1 MNKIYFVLATWF
13 GSGLLPKMPGTWG
26 TIFTFL
32 IFWFLPEFSALVFV
46 LIILVLFFIGVFSS
60 QQVEI
65 THGHDA
71 QIIVIDETVGY
82 LISVVFLP
90 KTLFVWLAGVVFFR
104 CFDVWKPFPIRKME
118 RFKGGFGVMLDDV
131 LAGVYANL
139 VLQAFL
145 NHGLHG

>member
-1 MNKIYFVLATWF
+1 MSKIYFILATWF

-32 IFWFLPEFSALVFV
+32 IFWFLPEFSTLVFV
-46 LIILVLFFIGVFSS
+46 LIILALFFIGVFSS

-82 LISVVFLP
+82 LISVAFLP
-90 KTLFVWLAGVVFFR
+90 KTLLVWLAGIIFFR
-104 CFDVWKPFPIRKME
+104 CFDIWKPFPIRKME

-131 LAGVYANL
+131 LAGVYANF
-139 VLQAFL
+139 VLQVFL
-145 NHGLHG
+145 FLKFFS